1 MSGKTRSSDHR
12 PVSRSNRAGLMGHH
26 IIHGRN
32 NSHGRSPPTEVI
44 VIPDNQVILLNL
56 SCTYMPSCLS

>member
-1 MSGKTRSSDHR
+1 MSGRTRITDHR

-26 IIHGRN
+26 VIHGRN

-44 VIPDNQVILLNL
+44 VIPDNQVILL
-56 SCTYMPSCLS
+56 